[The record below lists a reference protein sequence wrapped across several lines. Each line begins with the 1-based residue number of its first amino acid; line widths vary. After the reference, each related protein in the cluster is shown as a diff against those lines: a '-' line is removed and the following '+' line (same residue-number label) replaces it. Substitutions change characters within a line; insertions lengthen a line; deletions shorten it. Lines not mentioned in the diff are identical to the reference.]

1 MGRSG
6 GQILLRMQALADRLD
21 PYQATRVGSQG
32 ITGLWTALSN
42 VVGDASV
49 LTPDPVS
56 DVRVDEICA
65 EEAQRAIFSHLATL
79 QTSEPARAGFLT
91 PALPG
96 SAPEAPIRLL
106 F

>member
-1 MGRSG
+1 
-6 GQILLRMQALADRLD
+6 MQALADRLH
-21 PYQATRVGSQG
+21 PYQATRVASQG
-32 ITGLWTALSN
+32 ITGLWRALSN

-56 DVRVDEICA
+56 DARVDEICA

-79 QTSEPARAGFLT
+79 PASEPGRTGFLT
-91 PALPG
+91 PATAG
-96 SAPEAPIRLL
+96 AAPEAPIRLL

>member
-1 MGRSG
+1 
-6 GQILLRMQALADRLD
+6 MQALADRLL
-21 PYQATRVGSQG
+21 PYEATRVARHG
-32 ITGLWTALSN
+32 ISGLWSALSN

-56 DVRVDEICA
+56 DARVDEICA

-79 QTSEPARAGFLT
+79 PASEPGRTGFLT
-91 PALPG
+91 PASAG